1 MTQAV
6 VLGNLDLPPFDVPAC
21 AAKQLMRKPPMIT
34 RPSSRTCAM
43 AAAVIGGL
51 TLAACAT
58 TPAPHASAEF
68 STEAFAWS
76 AQPGHSTIEGRVSF
90 AQNGQTYDCAGNVGL
105 IPATGYTTA
114 RMQRLYGSTTRAAVP
129 AAVVRARNEGEQPAE
144 YRAFERAE
152 ACQNNSFRFTHLPE
166 GQWFLISP
174 VRSGD
179 EVVVLMRQVQ
189 TRGSRVIPVTIGN

>member
-1 MTQAV
+1 
-6 VLGNLDLPPFDVPAC
+6 
-21 AAKQLMRKPPMIT
+21 MIT
-34 RPSSRTCAM
+34 RPSSRSCAL
-43 AAAVIGGL
+43 AAALVGGL
-51 TLAACAT
+51 IVSACAT
-58 TPAPHASAEF
+58 TPAPRASANF

-76 AQPGHSTIEGRVSF
+76 AQPGQGVIEGRISF
-90 AQNGQTYDCAGNVGL
+90 SQEGKKFDCAGNVGL

-129 AAVVRARNEGEQPAE
+129 AGVVRARNEGEQPAE

-152 ACQNNSFRFTHLPE
+152 ACENNSFRFANLPE